1 MYKQFL
7 IGKKAVCFD
16 MDGTF
21 VYTIPLW
28 NAAFSRVLSV
38 MGAYNV
44 PHEKYTGFS
53 LQGKWNTIL
62 SDFDISS
69 KLSAAELT
77 SHTEQEF
84 LRLLEMTEDFEPTA
98 GFFELV
104 TDLKAN
110 KKLKIVLAS
119 NAPKYIVDA
128 VLKKVEV
135 SETFDLV
142 VTGNDVK
149 SPKPDPEIYKLV
161 MSKLS
166 ISAKEL
172 LVFEDSVPGAQ
183 AAVAAKATVFVIWDG
198 KILKN
203 SYPEEVPHFFQ
214 SFDGLAGSF
223 DYDLTDRMNDYAD
236 RLKTY
241 WESKGKKPDGGN

>member
-1 MYKQFL
+1 
-7 IGKKAVCFD
+7 

-21 VYTIPLW
+21 VYTIPMW
-28 NAAFSRVLSV
+28 NAAFDRVLSV
-38 MGAYNV
+38 MGAYSV

-53 LQGKWNTIL
+53 LEGKWNTVL
-62 SDFDISS
+62 SMFDIPS

-77 SHTEQEF
+77 THTEQEF
-84 LRLLEMTEDFEPTA
+84 LRFLEITEDFEPMN

-104 TDLKAN
+104 MDFKAN
-110 KKLKIVLAS
+110 KNLKIVLAS
-119 NAPKYIVDA
+119 NAPKHIVDA

-142 VTGNDVK
+142 ITGNDVK

-161 MSKLS
+161 MSKLG

-172 LVFEDSVPGAQ
+172 IVFEDSVPGAQ

-198 KILKN
+198 NVLQK
-203 SYPEEVPHFFQ
+203 SYPEEVPYFFQ
-214 SFDGLAGSF
+214 DFDNLAGSF

-236 RLKTY
+236 RLKAY
-241 WESKGKKPDGGN
+241 WESKGKKPN